1 MGHRKKHQRPASP
14 LHPPS
19 HQRARLRDGGNPT
32 VLETGGGVG
41 ATNTARTPIH
51 GARAKPFPGVC
62 VFSPTNPHHSPWV
75 RSHVTDEETETQAL
89 GQACP
94 QTHSQQVAEPT
105 VSPDLRQRQDSAWL
119 PIARPHRKRLAECR
133 AVPSTQGQVDMVS
146 SAFHSPAQ
154 PPGPRLTVTAEEGS
168 PRDGHLPDVT
178 QHLLWGQNLNLGL
191 SGSPAPPP
199 PPPLSLKHEVRS
211 AAHHEVQCQCRGQPA
226 RPIPGPGQSHL
237 LSTPK
242 TLLL

>member
-1 MGHRKKHQRPASP
+1 MEATPLYWKLGAGWAPQTQLELPYTEPALSPSQACAYSVPLTLITARGCVPMLQMKKLRLRRWDRHVHRRTVSRWQSP
-14 LHPPS
+14 LS
-19 HQRARLRDGGNPT
+19 AQISDSVR
-32 VLETGGGVG
+32 
-41 ATNTARTPIH
+41 TAR
-51 GARAKPFPGVC
+51 G
-62 VFSPTNPHHSPWV
+62 SPV
-75 RSHVTDEETETQAL
+75 
-89 GQACP
+89 
-94 QTHSQQVAEPT
+94 
-105 VSPDLRQRQDSAWL
+105 
-119 PIARPHRKRLAECR
+119 ARPHRKRLAECR

-199 PPPLSLKHEVRS
+199 PPPVSLKHEVRS